1 MTKLTHILFDFFG
14 TLVAYS
20 PDHIGEGYARS
31 YQLLVEQGVD
41 LTYEAFVTAWDSLF
55 QEFERQGQAT
65 LTEFSMTDLCHHFW
79 QHTLGQQTLGRP
91 VDTAV
96 VTTFRDIY
104 LAEWSRGVRQI
115 PGVKEMLAA
124 LAKQYALVLVSNTHH
139 AHLVYDHLQQGG
151 IDAYFQQVVTS
162 VAVGRCKPSP
172 QIFAH
177 ALQLTGA
184 GPETA
189 VYVGDS
195 YQADYLGASNAG
207 LRCLLLD
214 PRRQHDIP
222 ETHRLNNILDL
233 PAALDFVR

>member
-55 QEFERQGQAT
+55 QEFERQGQTT

-96 VTTFRDIY
+96 VATFRDTY

-115 PGVKEMLAA
+115 PGVKEMLAT
-124 LAKQYALVLVSNTHH
+124 LAGRYTLVLLSNTHH
-139 AHLVYDHLQQGG
+139 AQLVHQHLRQGE
-151 IDAYFQQVVTS
+151 INACFQQVVTS
-162 VAVGRCKPSP
+162 VEFGRRKPSSR
-172 QIFAH
+172 IFAH
-177 ALQLTGA
+177 ALQLAGV

-207 LRCLLLD
+207 LRCLLID

-233 PAALDFVR
+233 PTALGYIR